1 MNDKVVLGWT
11 RDKRGAVVDRHPVQ
25 VANAVTAAKRD
36 NTQNYVVENVGRINK
51 GLSGR
56 MYGVNGIS
64 PTICAEEGVKYN
76 TKIAINTDTSG
87 CEHMI
92 GIMENVGRIDN
103 GVVAIN
109 TDASGCAR
117 TIGCHYKDMDA
128 SSVLKKSGTGFGY
141 VRTGIIEYNGALFR
155 IRKLTERECFRLM
168 GVSESD
174 IDKIQASGVSRSR
187 QYCLAGNSIVVDV
200 LEKIFDKLFIHTEKT
215 SKQLTL
221 F

>member
-25 VANAVTAAKRD
+25 VANAVTSGKRD
-36 NTQNYVVENVGRINK
+36 NTQNYV
-51 GLSGR
+51 
-56 MYGVNGIS
+56 
-64 PTICAEEGVKYN
+64 AEY
-76 TKIAINTDTSG
+76 IAI
-87 CEHMI
+87 H
-92 GIMENVGRIDN
+92 
-103 GVVAIN
+103 
-109 TDASGCAR
+109 TDASGR
-117 TIGCHYKDMDA
+117 EYMIGI
-128 SSVLKKSGTGFGY
+128 V
-141 VRTGIIEYNGALFR
+141 EYNGALVR

-215 SKQLTL
+215 SRQLTL

>member
-1 MNDKVVLGWT
+1 MDNKVVLGWT
-11 RDKRGAVVDRHPVQ
+11 RDKRGAVVDRHQVQ

-36 NTQNYVVENVGRINK
+36 NTQNYVMENVGRINK
-51 GLSGR
+51 GLSGKV
-56 MYGVNGIS
+56 YGVDGIS
-64 PTICAEEGVKYN
+64 PTICATECMKYN
-76 TKIAINTDTSG
+76 TKVAINTDT
-87 CEHMI
+87 
-92 GIMENVGRIDN
+92 
-103 GVVAIN
+103 
-109 TDASGCAR
+109 SGCAR

-141 VRTGIIEYNGALFR
+141 VRTGIMEYNGTFVR
-155 IRKLTERECFRLM
+155 IRKLTKRECFRLM

-187 QYCLAGNSIVVDV
+187 QYCLSGNSIVVDV
-200 LEKIFDKLFIHTEKT
+200 LEKIFDKPFIHTEKT

>member
-1 MNDKVVLGWT
+1 MSDKVVLGWT

-36 NTQNYVVENVGRINK
+36 NTQNYV
-51 GLSGR
+51 
-56 MYGVNGIS
+56 
-64 PTICAEEGVKYN
+64 AEYAV
-76 TKIAINTDTSG
+76 IHTDASV

-92 GIMENVGRIDN
+92 GIMESVGRIEE

-168 GVSESD
+168 GVSETD

-187 QYCLAGNSIVVDV
+187 QYVLAGNSIVVDV

-215 SKQLTL
+215 SRQLTL

>member
-11 RDKRGAVVDRHPVQ
+11 RDKRGAVVDFHPVQ
-25 VANAVTAAKRD
+25 VANAVTSRKRD
-36 NTQNYVVENVGRINK
+36 NTQNYVVVNVCRI
-51 GLSGR
+51 
-56 MYGVNGIS
+56 
-64 PTICAEEGVKYN
+64 EE
-76 TKIAINTDTSG
+76 
-87 CEHMI
+87 
-92 GIMENVGRIDN
+92 

-128 SSVLKKSGTGFGY
+128 SSVFKKSSTGFGY
-141 VRTGIIEYNGALFR
+141 VRTGIMEYNGVLFR

-168 GVSESD
+168 GVSEAD